1 MRPNMLES
9 NELPDATGPNSRG
22 RRSRCRARRALV
34 HTLIASMAI
43 SPLSGCGV
51 LAKVVPP
58 GKHDT
63 TTSYHDNYGL
73 RIEYPQVTEC
83 ETPVSLK
90 AEQTI
95 RPLTLED
102 PAELPAIDMTLQE
115 AVNLATTNSPVLRTV
130 GQTLD
135 PRLSLQGTT
144 TVYDPGIIAA
154 GAGGTEA
161 ALAAFDAQYVQQLNW
176 FNADAPN
183 NQRGGLF
190 GQPGVFRSKSAAFNA
205 ELRKV
210 NATGGSFA
218 LRHVVNYDRNN
229 RLQGIN
235 PATGQPLRLFN
246 STFTG
251 WLEAEWR
258 QPLLQGAGVTYNRIA
273 GPNSPVGQYN
283 GVMIAR
289 INEDVSLADFENAV
303 IQLVSDVEQAYWD
316 LVTAYRVLDTAV
328 NARLA
333 ALQTWQVQKAR
344 LEVGTGRADDEAQAR
359 SQYFQFDAQVKES
372 LAGRQGLYDA
382 EQDLRYLIGYVATDG
397 RLIRPT
403 TAPTDVKVVF
413 DWQSALAQA
422 LERRVEIRRQRLEVR
437 RRELELLAA
446 KLNFRPRLDF
456 LGLYRFR
463 GLGDTLIGG
472 GDGRLDNLYAEI
484 TNGDFQ
490 EWQAGIEMNFPI
502 GFRLAGVAIAQAKLN
517 VRRERAVLAESEYLA
532 SHNLSIAA
540 REIDRSHEL
549 LETNYNRLLSDLN
562 QVDVLRIRYEQG
574 SDNINFLLQAQR
586 QLVTSATDFYRSLS
600 EYNLAIRDFHR
611 EKGSLLAYNNVQ
623 LAEGPW
629 AAGANYD
636 AYQVGRFLH
645 PHPHPEKLCAPRPIS
660 CGPFDPSA
668 AQDTSGAAGAG
679 MSTDPYP
686 VMVPLQD
693 NAAGMIE
700 PDPLPE
706 ADLAPVVPPG
716 QIDPPQPQPPEI

>member
-1 MRPNMLES
+1 M
-9 NELPDATGPNSRG
+9 
-22 RRSRCRARRALV
+22 V
-34 HTLIASMAI
+34 I
-43 SPLSGCGV
+43 SPLSGCGL

-73 RIEYPQVTEC
+73 RIEYPQISEC

-90 AEQTI
+90 AQQAV

-102 PAELPAIDMTLQE
+102 PADLPAIDMTLQE
-115 AVNLATTNSPVLRTV
+115 AVNLAMTNSPVLRTV

-135 PRLSLQGTT
+135 LRLAPQGAT

-154 GAGGTEA
+154 SAGGTEA

-176 FNADAPN
+176 FNADVPN
-183 NQRGGLF
+183 NQAGNFF
-190 GQPGVFRSKSAAFNA
+190 GQPSAFQSKSAAFNA

-229 RLQGIN
+229 RLVG
-235 PATGQPLRLFN
+235 LRLFD

-251 WLEAEWR
+251 WVEAEWR

-303 IQLVSDVEQAYWD
+303 IQLVFDVEQAYWD

-359 SQYFQFDAQVKES
+359 SQYFQFDAQVKEA
-372 LAGRQGLYDA
+372 LAGRLGLYDA
-382 EQDLRYLIGYVATDG
+382 EQDLRYLIGYPATDG

-463 GLGDTLIGG
+463 GLGDNLIGG
-472 GDGRLDNLYAEI
+472 GDGQLENLYAEI

-490 EWQAGIEMNFPI
+490 EWQAGIEMNFPV

-517 VRRERAVLAESEYLA
+517 VRRERAILAESEYLA

-660 CGPFDPSA
+660 SGPFDPSA
-668 AQDTSGAAGAG
+668 VQDTSGAAGPGTANE
-679 MSTDPYP
+679 PYP

-700 PDPLPE
+700 PEPLPE
-706 ADLAPVVPPG
+706 ADRVPVIPPG